1 MWIQTSAP
9 ESLPDVPQQ
18 TSSFWAADLLAFI
31 HPQAPAFWLL
41 AGLATLPFLP
51 WLERRSPSG
60 WRSWIRS
67 AHHLLIP
74 YAGLLLGGLSPRLMG
89 LNELDWATSL
99 GFGLLFIFV
108 VGVLL
113 VAARITLEAGHP
125 PHRRPSI
132 HPGRA
137 TPLAGEVA
145 GEGGWRRL
153 GRLLLDSGYEEFYRV
168 FLRGGLWELLVRWPT
183 PVQLPGYWAIWLATL
198 LVLPEILWRR
208 WSASQKLLDGVILL
222 TTSILFFYT
231 RNFWLCWILHGAI
244 RLIFAPLAAEPVE
257 GGSKPT
263 RQRTA

>member
-1 MWIQTSAP
+1 MWILTSVP
-9 ESLPDVPQQ
+9 ESLPGVPQQ

-31 HPQAPAFWLL
+31 QPQASAFWLL
-41 AGLATLPFLP
+41 AALATLPFLP
-51 WLERRSPSG
+51 WLERRSPPG
-60 WRSWIRS
+60 WRGWIRP

-89 LNELDWATSL
+89 LSELDWATSL

-125 PHRRPSI
+125 SDGRQPSRSGRP
-132 HPGRA
+132 
-137 TPLAGEVA
+137 TPLEDAAAGQ
-145 GEGGWRRL
+145 GEWHRL
-153 GRLLLDSGYEEFYRV
+153 GRPFLDSGYEEFYRV
-168 FLRGGLWELLVRWPT
+168 FLRGGLWELLLRWPT
-183 PVQLPGYWAIWLATL
+183 PVQLPGYWAIWLAAL

-257 GGSKPT
+257 GGHEPT
-263 RQRTA
+263 RRRTA